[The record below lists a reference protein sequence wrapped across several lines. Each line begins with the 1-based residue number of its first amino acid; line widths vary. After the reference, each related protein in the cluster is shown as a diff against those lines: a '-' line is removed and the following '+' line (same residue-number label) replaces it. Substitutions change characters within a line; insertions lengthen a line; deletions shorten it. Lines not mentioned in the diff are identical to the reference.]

1 MALSWDVMR
10 SVILTLDGA
19 VADRAL
25 PIVRETARRHGASVV
40 LVQVGEATTELHALV
55 AALRDEGIAAELE
68 THAGSPASAA
78 DIVAEVAR
86 RRGGGLIVVATGR
99 PPQADESP
107 AAGLTR
113 LLLRAAP
120 CPVVAVPA
128 AA

>member
-1 MALSWDVMR
+1 MQ

-40 LVQVGEATTELHALV
+40 LVQIGEATTELHALV
-55 AALRDEGIAAELE
+55 AALREEGIAAELE
-68 THAGSPASAA
+68 THAASAA
-78 DIVAEVAR
+78 GAAEVVADVAR

-99 PPQADESP
+99 PPQADAAP

-113 LLLRAAP
+113 LLLRAAS

>member
-1 MALSWDVMR
+1 MR

-40 LVQVGEATTELHALV
+40 LVQVGEATSALHALV
-55 AALRDEGIAAELE
+55 AALREEGIAAELE
-68 THAGSPASAA
+68 THAGAPSDAA
-78 DIVAEVAR
+78 DVVAEVAR

-99 PPQADESP
+99 PPQVEDTP
-107 AAGLTR
+107 VAGLTR